1 MIDEKKR
8 FRRMVGVL
16 AAVIVVGVLFIAG
29 SAVAEDTD
37 NWAMVLSAVI
47 LVSIALVAVL
57 LAKKRLNEMKQGIPS
72 EDERSTAIKM
82 RAGYLSFFVS
92 MYLCLALGWIFGV
105 FLEDTTA
112 KVPSTGVVMFTLV
125 AAMGSV
131 YLVVW
136 LAISRGKGIP

>member
-16 AAVIVVGVLFIAG
+16 AAVIVVGVLFVAG
-29 SAVAEDTD
+29 SAVAKDTD

-57 LAKKRLNEMKQGIPS
+57 LARKRLNEMRQGIPS
-72 EDERSTAIKM
+72 EDERSTAVKM

-112 KVPSTGVVMFTLV
+112 EVPSTGVVMFVLV
-125 AAMGSV
+125 AVMGSI

-136 LAISRGKGIP
+136 TAMSRGKGIP